1 MKTHQDLDVWKKA
14 IGFVTQVYIYTES
27 FPKSEI
33 YGLTNQIRRAS
44 VSIPSNIAEG
54 AARNTSKDFS
64 HFLAITLGSIAEL
77 ETQLIISNNLG
88 YLNLEQVEELTSS
101 LISIRKMTL
110 GLKKSLNKI
119 NP

>member
-1 MKTHQDLDVWKKA
+1 MKTHKDLDVWKKA
-14 IGFVTQVYIYTES
+14 IELVTMIYNYTES

-33 YGLTNQIRRAS
+33 YGLTNQIRRSAI
-44 VSIPSNIAEG
+44 SIPSNISEG

-77 ETQLIISNNLG
+77 ETQLIISNKIG
-88 YLNLEQVEELTSS
+88 YFNEKQLEELMIK

-110 GLKKSLNKI
+110 GLKKSLINK
-119 NP
+119 

>member
-1 MKTHQDLDVWKKA
+1 MKTHQDLDVWRKA

-27 FPKSEI
+27 FPNSEI

-88 YLNLEQVEELTSS
+88 YLNREQFEELTSS

-119 NP
+119 P